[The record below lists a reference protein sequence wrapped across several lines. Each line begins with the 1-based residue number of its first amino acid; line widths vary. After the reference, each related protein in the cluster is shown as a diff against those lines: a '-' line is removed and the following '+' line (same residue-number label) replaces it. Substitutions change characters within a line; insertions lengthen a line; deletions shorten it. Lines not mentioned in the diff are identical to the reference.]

1 MRIIITINLFLLF
14 IIPYTSFS
22 QGKINTALS
31 VNIEFGLS
39 SDGNNSNRYPFDV
52 GVTSDIVLVQKRKF
66 RVLHNYNLSY
76 TRFFAKEHGIS
87 LSCGISSYGF
97 EYEGV
102 SENSGN
108 KVSGYYQTNRSEIG
122 LSYVHRSALSPKVF
136 MLFEPGIRYHTEGDF
151 TTNRVWLIGQSAY
164 SFSGFAG
171 FEFLQNRCG
180 IFTNIGVQVK
190 VALTEYNRIF
200 RSTEAFY
207 PYFIGIRLG
216 VNFRFHWL

>member
-14 IIPYTSFS
+14 IIPNTSFS

-52 GVTSDIVLVQKRKF
+52 GVTSDIVLVHKREF
-66 RVLHNYNLSY
+66 RILHNYNFSY

-87 LSCGISSYGF
+87 LSCGISSFGF
-97 EYEGV
+97 EYEGI
-102 SENSGN
+102 SENSGIE
-108 KVSGYYQTNRSEIG
+108 VSGYFQTNRSEIG
-122 LSYVHRSALSPKVF
+122 VSYIHRSALSPKAF
-136 MLFEPGIRYHTEGDF
+136 LLFEPGIRYHNEGDF
-151 TTNRVWLIGQSAY
+151 TTNRVWLIGKSAY

-171 FEFLQNRCG
+171 LEFPQTSTG
-180 IFTNIGVQVK
+180 IFTCIGIQVK
-190 VALTEYNRIF
+190 AALSEYNRIF
-200 RSTEAFY
+200 STSEPFY